1 MYETAAW
8 SSNSCHLALVSALV
22 ETGHG
27 FEEVNSPL
35 FDSWPTPALPELA
48 PNEHYGEP
56 DYAAV
61 DPFYLEFIQA
71 VVSVNEGGL
80 SYSVFGPFGKR
91 RPGIADENRL
101 RRNTPFAC
109 RRVSP

>member
-1 MYETAAW
+1 MYETAGW
-8 SSNSCHLALVSALV
+8 SSDSYHLALVSALV

-35 FDSWPTPALPELA
+35 FDSWPTPALPQPA
-48 PNEHYGEP
+48 PNKHYGEP
-56 DYAAV
+56 DFPAA
-61 DPFYLEFIQA
+61 DPFYLEFIQT

-80 SYSVFGPFGKR
+80 SYFVFCPYGKR
-91 RPGIADENRL
+91 RPGIADEIRL
-101 RRNTPFAC
+101 RRNTPFAY